1 MTPWVLRLLVANV
14 VVFLLQQTLPAIDY
28 YFAFIPRLVLTR
40 PWTPLTY
47 MFLHGG
53 FGHIIFNM
61 LSLYFFGS
69 RLEDRLGG
77 THFLRLYLASG
88 LAGALLS
95 ALFSFNAAII
105 GASGA
110 VFGVMYGFAH
120 FWPRERI
127 YIWGVLPIEARWLV
141 ILTTAFA
148 LFSGLTGA
156 QAGIAHFAH
165 LGGYAGGW
173 AYLAWHGRHTTAPAR
188 EWRKRVEAPVGAID
202 RTRIATIDMSRV
214 HEVNREELNRILD
227 KISASG
233 IQSLTSSER
242 TFLAH
247 FAKADE
253 SGGATVS

>member
-1 MTPWVLRLLVANV
+1 MTPWVLRLVIANV
-14 VVFLLQQTLPAIDY
+14 VIFLLQHATPITDWMQFVPQQAL
-28 YFAFIPRLVLTR
+28 RR

-53 FGHIIFNM
+53 YAHIIFNM

-69 RLEDRLGG
+69 RLEARLGES
-77 THFLRLYLASG
+77 HFISLYIASG

-95 ALFSFNAAII
+95 ALFTPNSAII

-141 ILTTAFA
+141 VLTTALA
-148 LFSGLTGA
+148 LFSIKTGA
-156 QAGIAHFAH
+156 SAGIAHFAH

-173 AYLAWHGRHTTAPAR
+173 IYLHLLERKTGAARKAWQQ
-188 EWRKRVEAPVGAID
+188 RVTAPVGKID
-202 RTRIATIDMSRV
+202 RAKVSSIDMSSV
-214 HEVNREELNRILD
+214 HEVNREELNRILE
-227 KISASG
+227 KISATG
-233 IQSLTSSER
+233 LQSLTNSER

-247 FAKADE
+247 FAKE
-253 SGGATVS
+253 GG

>member
-1 MTPWVLRLLVANV
+1 MTPWVLRLVIANV
-14 VVFLLQQTLPAIDY
+14 VVFLLQQTMSPLTGL
-28 YFAFIPRLVLTR
+28 FAFVPRDVLQR
-40 PWTPLTY
+40 PWSPLIY

-69 RLEDRLGG
+69 RLEERLGG
-77 THFLRLYLASG
+77 SHFIRLYLVSG
-88 LAGALLS
+88 LAGAALS
-95 ALFSFNAAII
+95 AVFAPAAAII
-105 GASGA
+105 GASGS

-120 FWPRERI
+120 FWPRDRI

-165 LGGYAGGW
+165 LGGFAGGW
-173 AYLAWHGRHTTAPAR
+173 LYLRLAQRRMEAPKR
-188 EWRKRVEAPVGAID
+188 DWRKRVEAPVGSIERAQ
-202 RTRIATIDMSRV
+202 IAKIDMSRV

-233 IQSLTSSER
+233 MQSLTSSER

-247 FAKADE
+247 FANAQH
-253 SGGATVS
+253 